1 MPYLL
6 LDNPASGSLSG
17 SLSGADDLPT
27 RAERELNDVR
37 RVELCPELDLATEI
51 RDAVD
56 EGRTIVACGGDGTV
70 NAIAQHL
77 VGTTG
82 VMAVLP
88 GGTLNHFARDLGVQ
102 DPDAAFA
109 AVLHGRPR
117 QVDVGRADG
126 LVFVNTL
133 GFGIYPELLREREQ
147 SEDRLGTTLALV
159 ASVGR
164 VVRSFDPLEGRISAD
179 GNVRALE
186 ATAVFIGNNR
196 FSTAPG
202 SIGRRSRLDEGLL
215 DVRVIRAHRGLLGR
229 ANAGWRAAL
238 SRPRR
243 VVGTLAT
250 EVEIILRSPRLMAV
264 DGEQVGEHRAVRIR
278 MEPGALRVIAPPAAE
293 QDTPG
298 PPAG

>member
-6 LDNPASGSLSG
+6 LHNPASGSG
-17 SLSGADDLPT
+17 SVFGAGDLPT

-37 RVELCPELDLATEI
+37 RVELCPELDLAAEI
-51 RDAVD
+51 GIAVN
-56 EGRTIVACGGDGTV
+56 EGRTIVVCGGDGTV
-70 NAIAQHL
+70 SAIAQHL
-77 VGTTG
+77 VGTAG

-126 LVFVNTL
+126 RVFVNTL
-133 GFGIYPELLREREQ
+133 GFGIYPELVREREQ
-147 SEDRLGTTLALV
+147 KEGGLGKTLALV

-179 GNVRALE
+179 GNARALE

-196 FSTAPG
+196 FSTTPG
-202 SIGRRSRLDEGLL
+202 SIGQRARLDEGVL
-215 DVRVIRAHRGLLGR
+215 DVRVIRAHSGLLGR

-243 VVGTLAT
+243 VIGTLAT
-250 EVEIILRSPRLMAV
+250 EVEVTLRSPRLMAV
-264 DGEQVGEHRAVRIR
+264 DGEQEGEHRAVRIR
-278 MEPGALRVIAPPAAE
+278 MEPAALRVVAPPAAE
-293 QDTPG
+293 HDTPG
-298 PPAG
+298 PPAR